1 MEGNN
6 VLNFCADDAHGAPI
20 MIKAKEEGQ
29 DPEEFTKGFK
39 LNILKPKIIWD

>member
-29 DPEEFTKGFK
+29 DPEQFTKG
-39 LNILKPKIIWD
+39 IQIEHLKT